1 MVILLLELQD
11 VFEKVT
17 FLYIIWIFFFVVRV
31 EAVFLKL
38 ITIYVETEIFIDL
51 LKYNFMGGIFTYD
64 IIHPFQMYN

>member
-1 MVILLLELQD
+1 M
-11 VFEKVT
+11 
-17 FLYIIWIFFFVVRV
+17 

-64 IIHPFQMYN
+64 IIHPFQMYNWSFLQTALIHQPALESLP

>member
-1 MVILLLELQD
+1 M
-11 VFEKVT
+11 
-17 FLYIIWIFFFVVRV
+17 
-31 EAVFLKL
+31 FLKL